1 MRKVEQKACDGEE
14 ETKIGC
20 QHFKGHPF
28 PSQLRGRNE
37 IMIFPASK
45 YEKKFV
51 LTFQSMLTLQSEIRK
66 NGFSLSINTLLH
78 VLKFKQM

>member
-14 ETKIGC
+14 ETKFGC

-37 IMIFPASK
+37 IMIFSS
-45 YEKKFV
+45 F
-51 LTFQSMLTLQSEIRK
+51 EIRK
-66 NGFSLSINTLLH
+66 KICFDSSKYAHIAE
-78 VLKFKQM
+78 